1 MGAMHCI
8 PSGLKSKK
16 KKKKTTHVSVL
27 LEILGKDKRRA
38 EGEVFRLQ
46 FWAESFLP

>member
-16 KKKKTTHVSVL
+16 KTTHVSVL
-27 LEILGKDKRRA
+27 LESLGKDKRRA